1 MTITDIMAARLRTKT
16 LRPHIVAP
24 ILALSLM
31 GPRHARV
38 LEADVDREILN
49 IRASRLYDFTRKNTD
64 VVQLLT
70 RYWIGDACGQT
81 MMEVS

>member
-1 MTITDIMAARLRTKT
+1 
-16 LRPHIVAP
+16 
-24 ILALSLM
+24 M

-38 LEADVDREILN
+38 LEADLDGETLN
-49 IRASRLYDFTRKNTD
+49 IRASRLYDFTRRNTD

-81 MMEVS
+81 MMKPS

>member
-1 MTITDIMAARLRTKT
+1 
-16 LRPHIVAP
+16 
-24 ILALSLM
+24 M

-38 LEADVDREILN
+38 LEADLDGEILN
-49 IRASRLYDFTRKNTD
+49 IRASRLYDFTRKNTH

-81 MMEVS
+81 VMETSKAASSAKDFV

>member
-1 MTITDIMAARLRTKT
+1 
-16 LRPHIVAP
+16 
-24 ILALSLM
+24 M

-38 LEADVDREILN
+38 LEADLDGEILN
-49 IRASRLYDFTRKNTD
+49 IRASRLYDFTRRNTD

-81 MMEVS
+81 MMKRSQAASSVENLFRLDTTIFSYLL